1 MEKITTS
8 AWSIGGNQPMNA
20 EYGKMMMWFFLM
32 SDALTFS
39 GFLTAYAFVRFRFEA
54 QWPVAE
60 DVFTHFP
67 GLQGDQP
74 LLYVAFMTFV
84 LIMSSVTMVLA
95 VNAGHQLKKNLTAW
109 WMVATIIGGIIFV
122 GSQAWEWYHFIIG
135 DKGAIELSTSEVY
148 KVANKE
154 GEVLSLSQVVH
165 GMQDGHSANHE
176 EKFSDNEVLISIKSN
191 DELVLQAPGKDHL
204 PMTRKETLKALKNA
218 HVVQGANMY
227 HNEYGKQQFANFFFF
242 ITGFHGFHVFSGVV
256 LNVLVFYNVMLGTYD
271 RRKTYGMVEKVGLYW
286 HFVDLVWVFVF
297 TFFYLV

>member
-1 MEKITTS
+1 MAKITTS
-8 AWSIGGNQPMNA
+8 AWSTGGNQPMNA

-176 EKFSDNEVLISIKSN
+176 EKFSDNEVLTSIKSN

-218 HVVQGANMY
+218 HVIQGANMY

>member
-1 MEKITTS
+1 MAKITTS
-8 AWSIGGNQPMNA
+8 AWSIGGNEPMNA

-165 GMQDGHSANHE
+165 GMQHGHSANHE
-176 EKFSDNEVLISIKSN
+176 EKFSDNEVMSSIKSN

-227 HNEYGKQQFANFFFF
+227 HN
-242 ITGFHGFHVFSGVV
+242 
-256 LNVLVFYNVMLGTYD
+256 
-271 RRKTYGMVEKVGLYW
+271 
-286 HFVDLVWVFVF
+286 
-297 TFFYLV
+297 